1 VNRVPI
7 KLSPQTGSET
17 AAVIERAQGSIDV
30 WHANLQQ
37 TGWRRLLHLLSDE
50 ERHRAE
56 AFGSDRDARRFI
68 VSRAVLRSLLSG
80 VIGIPASELKFLKGP
95 NGKPALEPGICQP
108 VHFSL
113 SRSEELVLIGFAP
126 RPLGVD
132 VEWLDRPMDIEP
144 LVDLT
149 LSPREQKDLRRLDPI
164 ARREA
169 FLQRWT
175 LKEAYCK
182 AIGTGLS
189 VPPTM
194 IELCHGPGQPLRLQS
209 LFGNERV
216 ALCWCVALF
225 VPFKGYIGAIAIR
238 NGPWRMRLQSF
249 DTCSVPFNA
258 EASI

>member
-1 VNRVPI
+1 VPI
-7 KLSPQTGSET
+7 KFSPQTGYET
-17 AAVIERAQGSIDV
+17 GAVIERAQGSIDV

-37 TGWRRLLHLLSDE
+37 AGWRRLLHLLSDE

-56 AFGSDRDARRFI
+56 AFAFDRDARRFI

-80 VIGIPASELKFLKGP
+80 ATGIPASELKFLKGP
-95 NGKPALEPGICQP
+95 NGKPVLKPGICQP

-132 VEWLDRPMDIEP
+132 VEWLDRPMDIEA
-144 LVDLT
+144 LVDQA
-149 LSPREQKDLRRLDPI
+149 LSAQEQKDLRRLDPR

-182 AIGTGLS
+182 AIGTGLF
-189 VPPTM
+189 VPPMM
-194 IELCHGPGQPLRLQS
+194 IEVCQGPGQSLRLQS

-225 VPFKGYIGAIAIR
+225 VPINGYIGAMAIR
-238 NGPWRMRLQSF
+238 RGPWRMRLRSF
-249 DTCSVPFNA
+249 DTSSVGF
-258 EASI
+258 EGRG